1 MAQIPN
7 IAALTIN
14 PVEVQDLRE
23 MIARAVYQSPD
34 FLKFHTVVD
43 GITKK
48 TQILLDDS
56 SGRAGWKATGCAV
69 VQSGGMSIKLAEK
82 FWETVTIEDMID
94 YCQADLDVNFKPLVL
109 RNSKDKFGDLED
121 QEAIKTFVY
130 ASVVRF
136 LTEAVERLAWLG
148 DTEAANTIDNGYVK
162 DTIDVKFYSPL
173 DGIWKQ
179 VFTAVTAGTCP
190 HTNVTRNEQT
200 TKATQLAISDAE
212 AFAMIKGVYDNADD
226 ALKLDPTTYIR
237 VTAAVYNGYKNYI
250 TSGEFAYGG
259 FSEKIINGVSAV
271 AYMGVPVYTS
281 LFESKTILNDFEI
294 SDGGSPETLTY
305 NLPHRAIMAT
315 PDLLPCATI
324 NMEDIG
330 ALDSEYVWK
339 DRKSYVRFDFD
350 LDVKVVRPDMI
361 SVAY

>member
-7 IAALTIN
+7 IGSLTIN

-23 MIARAVYQSPD
+23 MIARAVYQNAD

-69 VQSGGMSIKLAEK
+69 VASGGMSIKLAQM
-82 FWETVTIEDMID
+82 FWETVTIEDMLD

-130 ASVVRF
+130 ASVVRY
-136 LTEAVERLAWLG
+136 LTEAFERLAWLG
-148 DTEAANTIDNGYVK
+148 DTEAENVTDSGYVK
-162 DTIDVKFYSPL
+162 DAIDVKFYTPL

-190 HTNVTRNEQT
+190 RFTVAANAQA
-200 TKATQLAISDAE
+200 TKALQLSTLTDAA
-212 AFAMIKGVYDNADD
+212 AFAIVKGVFDKADD
-226 ALKLDPTTYIR
+226 ALKLDPNAYIR
-237 VTAAVYNGYKNYI
+237 VTAGVYNGYKNHLAAS
-250 TSGEFAYGG
+250 TLSGGG
-259 FSEKIINGVSAV
+259 LSEKTIDGIANP
-271 AYMGVPVYTS
+271 AYMGIPIFTS
-281 LFESKTILNDFEI
+281 VFESKVILNDFEI
-294 SDGGSPETLTY
+294 STGSPAVLTY

-315 PDLLPCATI
+315 PDLLPAATI

-330 ALDSEYVWK
+330 ALESFYEQK

-350 LDVKVVRPDMI
+350 IDVKVVRPDMI